1 MSFSLVRAKIA
12 SAATM
17 ALTFSMLG
25 VLPAQA
31 SVFNCDGGGTYTVSS
46 GVATTN
52 SSCAGDVEFDAS
64 VTSIANQAFQ
74 NNSSLSSVVFPSSV
88 TSIGNDAFKN
98 TKINSITFSE
108 GLASI
113 GSYAFADIAPS
124 AGTRLNAVFPNTLTS
139 MGDQAFAQSRL
150 GHFVFG
156 SGLTTIPSHSFYNNF
171 GFGALSVTLTS
182 SVTSIATAAFVGLR
196 QEYLYL
202 PDSITAIAERAFEGS
217 ALKIVRL
224 PENLS
229 SLHSTAFRSSGSIQ
243 KVVYC
248 GNLSGVSSTE
258 GISGKPVVCGKVA
271 EFKSNIPGEF
281 NETYLQVASSS
292 EALET
297 PNFNRSGFEI
307 TAWNLQANGLGTSYP
322 AGSTFPFTSDT
333 ILYASWSVVVYTV
346 SFDSSGGSTQTA
358 LGFPLGSSPLTL
370 PTSSRSGYDFLGW
383 FSASQPSLLL
393 SGSYTPGSN
402 QTLTASWSE
411 IVQVAAAPP
420 ADTPTLNIVLPE
432 IKSFSSQTV
441 SPGDKV
447 VVSGRRLDMVQ
458 SASVGGL
465 NAEISLK
472 SEGGFTLQTPASL
485 PGGSYDLVL
494 ETASG
499 RITFMSALRINPP
512 MGLASF
518 TIKLDSDSLS
528 EEQLLE
534 VSMISAMLAGD
545 FKKIN
550 CLVNGADEGVATLI
564 SAQVCSLML
573 SDSHSSAMAKQT
585 VKSNFKGNGY
595 WVRVFIAG

>member
-1 MSFSLVRAKIA
+1 MTLRQHRVGIARTATLVL
-12 SAATM
+12 
-17 ALTFSMLG
+17 ALSQI
-25 VLPAQA
+25 VALPAHA
-31 SVFNCDGGGTYTVSS
+31 AVFNCDGGGTYTVSS
-46 GVATTN
+46 GVVTSN

-74 NNSSLSSVVFPSSV
+74 NNSSLSSVIFPASV

-98 TKINSITFSE
+98 SKINSITFNE
-108 GLASI
+108 GLTSI

-124 AGTRLNAVFPNTLTS
+124 AGTRLNVVFPNSLTS

-156 SGLTTIPSHSFYNNF
+156 SGLATIPSHSFYNNF

-202 PDSITAIAERAFEGS
+202 PDSITAIGERAFEGS

-229 SLHSTAFRSSGSIQ
+229 SLNSTAFRSSGSIQ

-248 GNLSGVSSTE
+248 GNLAGVASTE

-281 NETYLQVASSS
+281 NSTYLQVASSS
-292 EALET
+292 EALEA
-297 PNFNRSGFEI
+297 PNFNRSGFET

-322 AGSTFPFTSDT
+322 AGSSFPFTSDT

-346 SFDSSGGSTQTA
+346 TFDSAGGSAQTT
-358 LGFPLGSSPLTL
+358 LSFPLGGSPLTL

-393 SGSYTPGSN
+393 SGSYTPGSSL
-402 QTLTASWSE
+402 TLTASWSE
-411 IVQVAAAPP
+411 IVQVAAPTPRDNP
-420 ADTPTLNIVLPE
+420 ALNVALPQ
-432 IKSFSSQTV
+432 IQSFSNQTV
-441 SPGDKV
+441 FPGDKV
-447 VVSGRRLDMVQ
+447 VVSGRRLDQVH
-458 SASVGGL
+458 SASLGGL
-465 NAEISLK
+465 KAEISSQ
-472 SEGGFTLQTPASL
+472 SEGGFALQTPASL
-485 PGGSYDLVL
+485 PAGSYDLVL

-499 RITFMSALRINPP
+499 RITFISALRINPP
-512 MGLASF
+512 VGLVSF
-518 TIKLDSDSLS
+518 TLRLRSGSLS
-528 EEQLLE
+528 EQQLEEL
-534 VSMISAMLAGD
+534 SMISAMFGSNL
-545 FKKIN
+545 KKIN
-550 CLVNGADEGVATLI
+550 CLVNGADQVLAALI
-564 SAQVCSLML
+564 SAQVCRLMVP
-573 SDSHSSAMAKQT
+573 DSNNSTMAKQT
-585 VKSNFKGNGY
+585 IKSDFKGIGC